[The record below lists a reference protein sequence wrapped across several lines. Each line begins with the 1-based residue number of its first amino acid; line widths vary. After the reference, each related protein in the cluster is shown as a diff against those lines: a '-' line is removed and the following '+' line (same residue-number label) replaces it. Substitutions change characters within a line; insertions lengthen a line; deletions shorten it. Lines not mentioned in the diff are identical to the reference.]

1 MLKAFRYL
9 KPYWISV
16 VAVIVLVFAQVQ
28 AQLALPDHMSK
39 IITYGIQYGG
49 ITESIPSAMSEE
61 TYNHLQVF
69 MDEESKTILED
80 NYVQV
85 SQGDTSY
92 TKKYPLVEKE
102 DIYVL
107 KDHPDSSLED
117 TIKKPL
123 LMTSLLE
130 NEEILKSFKLDSS
143 SQLYQALALQPQLK
157 EQIVNQFDAMLSKY
171 TDANLTAA
179 QTLAVKKVYQDLQMD
194 TAAIQNRYIMQEGF
208 WMLAISLL
216 ATISAIGSAYLSSR
230 TATAASRDLRRD
242 VFAKVETFSSAEFSR
257 FSTASLITRT
267 TNDIQQVQ
275 TILTMFLRI
284 VLFAPFMGFTS
295 LFKVIHYSSLVSLL
309 AWSVAGLITLM
320 IAIFSFTMPKFKKSQ
335 ELVDQ
340 LNRVSREQ
348 LEGMLVIRAFDN
360 EKYEEQRFKK
370 VNDNITKLNLF
381 LNRVIGLPMPIMTF
395 ALSALSVGIIWIG
408 TNQVDAGTMQIGD
421 MMAFLQYATEI
432 LMSFMI
438 IAMIFIMVPRSS
450 VSANR
455 IFEILETEPTIHDPV
470 EPKHLPKENAPIT
483 FDHVSFKYA
492 NAEENV
498 LEDIHFT
505 ANPEETV
512 AFIGSTG
519 SGKTTLVNLLPRFFD
534 ITEGA
539 IRFGDIDIRDV
550 SQKELRDRIGYVP
563 QKGILFS
570 GTIASNLRYADESLS
585 DEKMEEALSVSQA
598 KEFVDRMP
606 NGVNE
611 PIAQGGTNVSGGQK
625 QRLSIARALAKD
637 AQVYIFDDTFS
648 ALDYATDAK
657 LRAALAELITKKH
670 ATVFIVAQRISSIM
684 HADKIIIL
692 DQGKMAGIGTHEEL
706 LKSCEVY
713 QEIAHSQLSRE
724 ELGE

>member
-9 KPYWISV
+9 KTYWISV

-61 TYNHLQVF
+61 TYKHLQIF

-92 TKKYPLVEKE
+92 TKKYPLAEKE
-102 DIYVL
+102 NIYVL

-117 TIKKPL
+117 AIKKPL

-130 NEEILKSFKLDSS
+130 NEEILKNFKLNSS
-143 SQLYQALALQPQLK
+143 SQLYQALTLQPQLK
-157 EQIVNQFDAMLSKY
+157 EQIVNQFDAMLAKY

-194 TAAIQNRYIMQEGF
+194 TAAIQNRYIMQEGL

-216 ATISAIGSAYLSSR
+216 ATVCAIGSAYLSSR

-275 TILTMFLRI
+275 TVLTMFLRI

-320 IAIFSFTMPKFKKSQ
+320 IVIFSFTMPKFKKSQ

-370 VNDNITKLNLF
+370 VNDDITKLNLF
-381 LNRVIGLPMPIMTF
+381 LNRVMGLPMPIMTF
-395 ALSALSVGIIWIG
+395 ALSALSVAIIWIG

-438 IAMIFIMVPRSS
+438 IAMIFIMIPRSS
-450 VSANR
+450 VSAKR
-455 IFEILETEPTIHDPV
+455 IFEVLETEPTIHDPV
-470 EPKHLPKENAPIT
+470 EPKHLPKENSPIT

-534 ITEGA
+534 VTEGS

-570 GTIASNLRYADESLS
+570 GTIASNLRYADENLS
-585 DEKMEEALSVSQA
+585 DKKMEEALSISQA

-657 LRAALAELITKKH
+657 LRTALAGLIAKKH
-670 ATVFIVAQRISSIM
+670 TTVFIVAQRISSIM
-684 HADKIIIL
+684 HADKIIVL

-706 LKSCEVY
+706 LKNCEVY

>member
-16 VAVIVLVFAQVQ
+16 VAVIVLVFSQVQ

-49 ITESIPSAMSEE
+49 ITESIPSAMSEK

-85 SQGDTSY
+85 SRGDTSY

-267 TNDIQQVQ
+267 TNDVQQVQ

-348 LEGMLVIRAFDN
+348 LEGILVIRAFDN

-381 LNRVIGLPMPIMTF
+381 LNRVMGLPMPIMTF

-534 ITEGA
+534 ITEGT
-539 IRFGDIDIRDV
+539 IRFGGIDIRDV

-670 ATVFIVAQRISSIM
+670 AMVFIVAQRISSIM
-684 HADKIIIL
+684 HADKIIVL

>member
-80 NYVQV
+80 NYVHV
-85 SQGDTSY
+85 SRGDTSY

-267 TNDIQQVQ
+267 TNDVQQVQ

-381 LNRVIGLPMPIMTF
+381 LNRVMGLPMPIMTF

-534 ITEGA
+534 ITEGT

-585 DEKMEEALSVSQA
+585 DEKMGEALSVSQA

-684 HADKIIIL
+684 HADKIIVL

>member
-216 ATISAIGSAYLSSR
+216 ATTSAIGSAYLSSR

-267 TNDIQQVQ
+267 TNDVQQVQ

-381 LNRVIGLPMPIMTF
+381 LNRVMGLPMPIMTF

-585 DEKMEEALSVSQA
+585 DEKVEEALSVSQA

-625 QRLSIARALAKD
+625 QRLSVARALAKD

-684 HADKIIIL
+684 HADKIIVL

>member
-16 VAVIVLVFAQVQ
+16 IAVIVLVFAQVQ

-61 TYNHLQVF
+61 TYKHLQVF
-69 MDEESKTILED
+69 MDEESKSILEN

-92 TKKYPLVEKE
+92 TKKYPLAEKE
-102 DIYVL
+102 NIYVL

-117 TIKKPL
+117 AIKKPL

-130 NEEILKSFKLDSS
+130 NEEILKNFKLDSS
-143 SQLYQALALQPQLK
+143 SQLYQALSLQPQLK

-194 TAAIQNRYIMQEGF
+194 TATIQNRYIMQEGL

-216 ATISAIGSAYLSSR
+216 ATVCAIGSAYLASR

-275 TILTMFLRI
+275 TVLTMFLRI

-320 IAIFSFTMPKFKKSQ
+320 IVIFSFTMPKFKKSQ

-370 VNDNITKLNLF
+370 VNDDITKLNLF
-381 LNRVIGLPMPIMTF
+381 LNRVMGLPMPVMTF
-395 ALSALSVGIIWIG
+395 ALSALSVAIIWIG

-470 EPKHLPKENAPIT
+470 EPKHLPKENVPIT

-534 ITEGA
+534 VTEGA

-550 SQKELRDRIGYVP
+550 SQKELRNRIGYVP

-570 GTIASNLRYADESLS
+570 GTIASNLRYADENLS
-585 DEKMEEALSVSQA
+585 DEKMEEALSISQA

-657 LRAALAELITKKH
+657 LRAALAGLIAKKH

-684 HADKIIIL
+684 HADKIIVL

-706 LKSCEVY
+706 LKNCEVY

>member
-16 VAVIVLVFAQVQ
+16 AAVIVLVFAQVQ

-92 TKKYPLVEKE
+92 TKKYPLVENE

-267 TNDIQQVQ
+267 TNDVQQVQ

-370 VNDNITKLNLF
+370 VNDDITKLNLF
-381 LNRVIGLPMPIMTF
+381 LNRVMGLPMPIMTF

-492 NAEENV
+492 KAEENV

-570 GTIASNLRYADESLS
+570 GTIESNLRYADESLS

-637 AQVYIFDDTFS
+637 AQIYIFDDTFS

-684 HADKIIIL
+684 HADKIIVL

>member
-80 NYVQV
+80 NYVQI

-107 KDHPDSSLED
+107 KDHPDSSLKD

-267 TNDIQQVQ
+267 TNDVQQVQ

-381 LNRVIGLPMPIMTF
+381 LNRVMGLPMPIMTF

-498 LEDIHFT
+498 LEDIRFT

-534 ITEGA
+534 ITEGT

-684 HADKIIIL
+684 HADKIIVL

>member
-16 VAVIVLVFAQVQ
+16 VAVIVLVFSQVQ

-49 ITESIPSAMSEE
+49 ITESIPSAMSEK

-69 MDEESKTILED
+69 MDEESKTILKD

-267 TNDIQQVQ
+267 TNDVQQVQ

-381 LNRVIGLPMPIMTF
+381 LNRVMGLPMPIMTF

-498 LEDIHFT
+498 LEDINFT

-534 ITEGA
+534 ITEGT

-598 KEFVDRMP
+598 REFVDRMP

-684 HADKIIIL
+684 HADKIIVL

>member
-143 SQLYQALALQPQLK
+143 SQLYQALALQSQLK

-267 TNDIQQVQ
+267 TNDVQQVQ

-381 LNRVIGLPMPIMTF
+381 LNRVMGLPMPIMTF

-498 LEDIHFT
+498 LEDIRFT

-550 SQKELRDRIGYVP
+550 TQKELRDRIGYVP

-684 HADKIIIL
+684 HADKIIVL

>member
-370 VNDNITKLNLF
+370 VNDDITKLNLF
-381 LNRVIGLPMPIMTF
+381 LNRVMGLPMPIMTF

-534 ITEGA
+534 ITEGT

-684 HADKIIIL
+684 HADKIIVL

>member
-61 TYNHLQVF
+61 TYKHLQIF
-69 MDEESKTILED
+69 MDKESKTILED

-117 TIKKPL
+117 AIKKPL

-130 NEEILKSFKLDSS
+130 NEKILKNFKLDSS
-143 SQLYQALALQPQLK
+143 SQLYQALVLQPQLK
-157 EQIVNQFDAMLSKY
+157 EQIVDQFDAMLAKY

-194 TAAIQNRYIMQEGF
+194 TAAIQNRYIMQEGL

-216 ATISAIGSAYLSSR
+216 ATVCAIGSAYLSSR

-242 VFAKVETFSSAEFSR
+242 VFAKVETFSSTEFSR

-275 TILTMFLRI
+275 TVLTMFLRI

-320 IAIFSFTMPKFKKSQ
+320 IVIFSFTMPKFKKSQ

-370 VNDNITKLNLF
+370 VNDDITKLNLF
-381 LNRVIGLPMPIMTF
+381 LNRVMGLPMPIMTF
-395 ALSALSVGIIWIG
+395 ALSALSVAIIWIG

-438 IAMIFIMVPRSS
+438 IAMIFIMIPRSS
-450 VSANR
+450 VSAKR
-455 IFEILETEPTIHDPV
+455 IFEVLETEPTIHDPV

-534 ITEGA
+534 VTEGS
-539 IRFGDIDIRDV
+539 ICFGDIDIRDV

-570 GTIASNLRYADESLS
+570 GTIASNLRYADENLS
-585 DEKMEEALSVSQA
+585 DKKMEEALSISQA
-598 KEFVDRMP
+598 KEFVERMP

-657 LRAALAELITKKH
+657 LCTALAGLIAKKH

-684 HADKIIIL
+684 HADKIIVL

-706 LKSCEVY
+706 LKNCEVY

>member
-49 ITESIPSAMSEE
+49 ITESIPSAMSEK

-85 SQGDTSY
+85 SRGDTSY

-267 TNDIQQVQ
+267 TNDVQQVQ

-381 LNRVIGLPMPIMTF
+381 LNRVMGLPMPIMTF

-534 ITEGA
+534 ITEGT

-684 HADKIIIL
+684 HADKIIVL

>member
-92 TKKYPLVEKE
+92 TKKYPLVENE

-267 TNDIQQVQ
+267 TNDVQQVQ

-370 VNDNITKLNLF
+370 VNDDITKLNLF
-381 LNRVIGLPMPIMTF
+381 LNRVMGLPMPIMTF

-455 IFEILETEPTIHDPV
+455 IFEILETEPTIYDPV

-534 ITEGA
+534 ITEGT

-684 HADKIIIL
+684 HADKIIVL

>member
-267 TNDIQQVQ
+267 TNDVQQVQ

-320 IAIFSFTMPKFKKSQ
+320 IGIFSFTMPKFKKSQ

-370 VNDNITKLNLF
+370 VNDDITKLNLF
-381 LNRVIGLPMPIMTF
+381 LNRVMGLPMPIMTF

-534 ITEGA
+534 ITEGT

-684 HADKIIIL
+684 HADKIIVL

>member
-85 SQGDTSY
+85 SRGDTSY

-267 TNDIQQVQ
+267 TNDVQQVQ

-381 LNRVIGLPMPIMTF
+381 LNRVMGLPMPIMTF

-498 LEDIHFT
+498 LEDIRFT

-625 QRLSIARALAKD
+625 QRLSISRALAKD

-684 HADKIIIL
+684 HADKIIVL

>member
-9 KPYWISV
+9 KTYWISV

-61 TYNHLQVF
+61 TYKHLQIF

-92 TKKYPLVEKE
+92 TKKYPLVVKE

-117 TIKKPL
+117 AIKKPL

-130 NEEILKSFKLDSS
+130 NEEILKNFKLNSS
-143 SQLYQALALQPQLK
+143 SQLYQALTLQPQLK
-157 EQIVNQFDAMLSKY
+157 EQIVNQFDAMLAKY

-194 TAAIQNRYIMQEGF
+194 TAAIQNRYIMQEGL

-216 ATISAIGSAYLSSR
+216 ATVCTIGSAYLSSR

-275 TILTMFLRI
+275 TVLTMFLRI

-320 IAIFSFTMPKFKKSQ
+320 IVIFSFTMPKFKKSQ

-370 VNDNITKLNLF
+370 VNDDITKLNLF
-381 LNRVIGLPMPIMTF
+381 LNRVMGLPMPIMTF
-395 ALSALSVGIIWIG
+395 ALSALSVAIIWIG

-438 IAMIFIMVPRSS
+438 IAMIFIMIPRSS

-534 ITEGA
+534 VTEGA

-550 SQKELRDRIGYVP
+550 SQKELRNRIGYVP

-570 GTIASNLRYADESLS
+570 GTIASNLRYADENLS
-585 DEKMEEALSVSQA
+585 DEKMEEALSISQA

-657 LRAALAELITKKH
+657 LRAALAGLIAKKH

-684 HADKIIIL
+684 HADKIIVL

-706 LKSCEVY
+706 LKNCEVY

>member
-85 SQGDTSY
+85 SRGDTSY

-267 TNDIQQVQ
+267 TNDVQQVQ

-370 VNDNITKLNLF
+370 VNDDITKLNLF
-381 LNRVIGLPMPIMTF
+381 LNRVMGLPMPIMTF

-534 ITEGA
+534 ITEGT

-598 KEFVDRMP
+598 KEFVDRIP

-684 HADKIIIL
+684 HADKIIVL

>member
-16 VAVIVLVFAQVQ
+16 VAVIVLVFSQVQ

-49 ITESIPSAMSEE
+49 ITESIPSAMSEK

-85 SQGDTSY
+85 SRGDTSY

-208 WMLAISLL
+208 WMLAISLF

-267 TNDIQQVQ
+267 TNDVQQVQ

-381 LNRVIGLPMPIMTF
+381 LNRVMGLPMPIMTF

-534 ITEGA
+534 ITEGT

-684 HADKIIIL
+684 HADKIIVL

>member
-9 KPYWISV
+9 KTYWISV

-61 TYNHLQVF
+61 TYKHLQIF

-92 TKKYPLVEKE
+92 TKKYPLVVKE

-117 TIKKPL
+117 AIKKPL

-130 NEEILKSFKLDSS
+130 NEEILKNFKLNSS
-143 SQLYQALALQPQLK
+143 SQLYQALTLQPQLK
-157 EQIVNQFDAMLSKY
+157 EQIVNQFDAMLAKY

-194 TAAIQNRYIMQEGF
+194 TAAIQNRYIMQEGL

-216 ATISAIGSAYLSSR
+216 ATVCTIGSAYLSSR

-275 TILTMFLRI
+275 TVLTMFLRI

-320 IAIFSFTMPKFKKSQ
+320 IVIFSFTMPKFKKSQ

-370 VNDNITKLNLF
+370 VNDDITKLNLF
-381 LNRVIGLPMPIMTF
+381 LNRVMGLPMPIMTF
-395 ALSALSVGIIWIG
+395 ALSALSVAIIWIG

-438 IAMIFIMVPRSS
+438 IAMIFIMIPRSS

-534 ITEGA
+534 VTEGA
-539 IRFGDIDIRDV
+539 IRFGNIDIRDV
-550 SQKELRDRIGYVP
+550 SQKELRNRIGYVP
-563 QKGILFS
+563 QKGILFR
-570 GTIASNLRYADESLS
+570 GTIASNLRYADENIS
-585 DEKMEEALSVSQA
+585 DEKMEEALSISQA

-657 LRAALAELITKKH
+657 LRAALAGLIAKKH

-684 HADKIIIL
+684 HADKIIVL

-706 LKSCEVY
+706 LKNCEVY

>member
-80 NYVQV
+80 NYVQI

-381 LNRVIGLPMPIMTF
+381 LNRVMGLPMPIMTF

-534 ITEGA
+534 ITEGT

-684 HADKIIIL
+684 HADKIIVL

>member
-49 ITESIPSAMSEE
+49 ITESIPSAMSEK

-85 SQGDTSY
+85 SRGDTSY

-381 LNRVIGLPMPIMTF
+381 LNRVMGLPMPIMTF

-534 ITEGA
+534 ITEGT

-684 HADKIIIL
+684 HADKIIVL

>member
-49 ITESIPSAMSEE
+49 ITESIPSAMSEK

-69 MDEESKTILED
+69 MNEESKTILED

-85 SQGDTSY
+85 SQGDASY

-130 NEEILKSFKLDSS
+130 NEEFLKSFKLDSS

-267 TNDIQQVQ
+267 TNDVQQVQ

-370 VNDNITKLNLF
+370 VNDDITKLNLF
-381 LNRVIGLPMPIMTF
+381 LNRVMGLPMPIMTF

-534 ITEGA
+534 ITEGT

-684 HADKIIIL
+684 HADKIIVL

>member
-61 TYNHLQVF
+61 TYKHLQIF

-92 TKKYPLVEKE
+92 TKKYPLVVKE

-117 TIKKPL
+117 AIKKPL

-130 NEEILKSFKLDSS
+130 NEEILKNFKLNSS
-143 SQLYQALALQPQLK
+143 SQLYQALTLQPQLK
-157 EQIVNQFDAMLSKY
+157 EQIVNQFDAMLAKY

-194 TAAIQNRYIMQEGF
+194 TAAIQNRYIMQEGL

-216 ATISAIGSAYLSSR
+216 ATVCAIGSAYLSSR

-275 TILTMFLRI
+275 TVLTMFLRI

-320 IAIFSFTMPKFKKSQ
+320 IVIFSFTMPKFKKSQ
-335 ELVDQ
+335 ELIDQ

-370 VNDNITKLNLF
+370 VNDDITKLNLF
-381 LNRVIGLPMPIMTF
+381 LNRVMGLPMPVMTF
-395 ALSALSVGIIWIG
+395 ALSALSVAIIWIG

-470 EPKHLPKENAPIT
+470 EPKHLPKENVPIT
-483 FDHVSFKYA
+483 FDHVSFKYT

-534 ITEGA
+534 VTEGA
-539 IRFGDIDIRDV
+539 IRFGNIDIRDV
-550 SQKELRDRIGYVP
+550 SQKELRNRIGYVP

-570 GTIASNLRYADESLS
+570 GTIESNLRYADENLS
-585 DEKMEEALSVSQA
+585 DEKMEEALTISQA

-657 LRAALAELITKKH
+657 LRTALAGLIAKKY

-684 HADKIIIL
+684 HADKIIVL

-706 LKSCEVY
+706 LKNCEVY

>member
-61 TYNHLQVF
+61 TYSHLQVF

-80 NYVQV
+80 NYVHV
-85 SQGDTSY
+85 SRGDTSY

-267 TNDIQQVQ
+267 TNDVQQVQ

-381 LNRVIGLPMPIMTF
+381 LNRVMGLPMPIMTF

-534 ITEGA
+534 ITEGT

-550 SQKELRDRIGYVP
+550 SQKELRDCIGYVP

-684 HADKIIIL
+684 HADKIIVL

>member
-267 TNDIQQVQ
+267 TNDVQQVQ

-340 LNRVSREQ
+340 LNRVSREL

-370 VNDNITKLNLF
+370 VNDDITKLNLF
-381 LNRVIGLPMPIMTF
+381 LNRVMGLPMPIMTF

-534 ITEGA
+534 ITEGT

-585 DEKMEEALSVSQA
+585 DEKMKEALSVSQA

-684 HADKIIIL
+684 HADKIIVL

>member
-49 ITESIPSAMSEE
+49 ITESIPSAMSEK

-85 SQGDTSY
+85 SRGDTSY

-267 TNDIQQVQ
+267 TNDVQQVQ

-381 LNRVIGLPMPIMTF
+381 LNRVMGLPMPIMTF

-534 ITEGA
+534 ITEGT

>member
-16 VAVIVLVFAQVQ
+16 IAVIVLVFAQVQ

-61 TYNHLQVF
+61 TYKHLQVF

-92 TKKYPLVEKE
+92 MKKYPLVEKE

-117 TIKKPL
+117 AIKKPL

-130 NEEILKSFKLDSS
+130 NEEILKNFKLDSS

-157 EQIVNQFDAMLSKY
+157 EQIEDQFDAMLAKY

-194 TAAIQNRYIMQEGF
+194 TAAIQNRYIMQEGL
-208 WMLAISLL
+208 WMLAISVL

-275 TILTMFLRI
+275 TVLTMFLRI

-320 IAIFSFTMPKFKKSQ
+320 IVIFSFTMPKFKQSQ

-360 EKYEEQRFKK
+360 EKYEEHRFKK
-370 VNDNITKLNLF
+370 VNDDITKLNLF
-381 LNRVIGLPMPIMTF
+381 LNRVMGLPMPVMTF
-395 ALSALSVGIIWIG
+395 ALSALSVAIIWIG

-470 EPKHLPKENAPIT
+470 EPKHLPKENVPIT

-534 ITEGA
+534 VTEGS
-539 IRFGDIDIRDV
+539 IHFGDIDIRDV
-550 SQKELRDRIGYVP
+550 SQKELRNRIGYVP

-570 GTIASNLRYADESLS
+570 GTIASNLRYADENLS
-585 DEKMEEALSVSQA
+585 DEKMEEALSISQA

-657 LRAALAELITKKH
+657 LRTGLAGLIAKKH

-684 HADKIIIL
+684 HADKIIVL

-706 LKSCEVY
+706 LKNCEVY

>member
-267 TNDIQQVQ
+267 TNDVQQVQ

-381 LNRVIGLPMPIMTF
+381 LNRVMGLPMPIMTF

-684 HADKIIIL
+684 HADKIIVL

>member
-69 MDEESKTILED
+69 MDEESKTILEN

-85 SQGDTSY
+85 SRGDTSY

-102 DIYVL
+102 NIYVL

-267 TNDIQQVQ
+267 TNDVQQVQ

-295 LFKVIHYSSLVSLL
+295 LFKVIHYSPLVSLL

-320 IAIFSFTMPKFKKSQ
+320 IGIFSFTMPKFKKSQ

-381 LNRVIGLPMPIMTF
+381 LNRVMGLPMPIMTF

-534 ITEGA
+534 ITEGT

-684 HADKIIIL
+684 HADKIIVL

>member
-16 VAVIVLVFAQVQ
+16 IAVIVLVFAQVQ

-49 ITESIPSAMSEE
+49 ITEFIPSAMSEE
-61 TYNHLQVF
+61 TYKHLQVF
-69 MDEESKTILED
+69 MDAESTTILEN

-92 TKKYPLVEKE
+92 TKKYPLAEKE

-117 TIKKPL
+117 AMKKPL

-130 NEEILKSFKLDSS
+130 NEEILKNFKLDSS
-143 SQLYQALALQPQLK
+143 SQLYQALSLQPQLK
-157 EQIVNQFDAMLSKY
+157 EQIVNQFDAMLAKY

-179 QTLAVKKVYQDLQMD
+179 QTLAVKKVYQELEMD
-194 TAAIQNRYIMQEGF
+194 TAAIQNRYITQEGL

-216 ATISAIGSAYLSSR
+216 ATVCAIGSAYLSSR

-275 TILTMFLRI
+275 TVLTMFLRI

-320 IAIFSFTMPKFKKSQ
+320 IVIFSFTMPKFKKSQ

-370 VNDNITKLNLF
+370 VNDDITKLNLF
-381 LNRVIGLPMPIMTF
+381 LNRVMGLPMPVMTF
-395 ALSALSVGIIWIG
+395 ALSALSVAIIWIG

-470 EPKHLPKENAPIT
+470 EPKHLPKENVPIT

-534 ITEGA
+534 VTEGA

-550 SQKELRDRIGYVP
+550 SQKELRNRIGYVP

-570 GTIASNLRYADESLS
+570 GTIASNLRYADENLS
-585 DEKMEEALSVSQA
+585 DEKMEEALTISQA

-657 LRAALAELITKKH
+657 LRAALAGLIAKKH
-670 ATVFIVAQRISSIM
+670 ATVFIIAQRISSIM
-684 HADKIIIL
+684 HADKIIVL
-692 DQGKMAGIGTHEEL
+692 DQGKMAGIGTHKEL
-706 LKSCEVY
+706 LKNCEVY

>member
-61 TYNHLQVF
+61 TYSHLQVF

-85 SQGDTSY
+85 SRGDTSY
-92 TKKYPLVEKE
+92 TKKYPLVENE

-267 TNDIQQVQ
+267 TNDVQQVQ

-370 VNDNITKLNLF
+370 VNDDITKLNLF
-381 LNRVIGLPMPIMTF
+381 LNRVMGLPMPIMTF

-492 NAEENV
+492 KAEENV

-598 KEFVDRMP
+598 KEFVDCMP

-657 LRAALAELITKKH
+657 LRAALAGLFTKKH

-684 HADKIIIL
+684 HADKIIVL

>member
-16 VAVIVLVFAQVQ
+16 IAVIVLVFAQVQ

-61 TYNHLQVF
+61 TYKHLQIF

-102 DIYVL
+102 DIYIL

-117 TIKKPL
+117 AIKKPL

-130 NEEILKSFKLDSS
+130 NEEILKNFKLNSS
-143 SQLYQALALQPQLK
+143 SQLYQALTLQPQLK
-157 EQIVNQFDAMLSKY
+157 EQIVNQFDAMLAKY

-194 TAAIQNRYIMQEGF
+194 TAAIQNRYIMQEGL

-216 ATISAIGSAYLSSR
+216 ATVCAIGSAYLSSR

-275 TILTMFLRI
+275 TVLTMFLRI

-320 IAIFSFTMPKFKKSQ
+320 IVIFSFTMPKFKKSQ

-370 VNDNITKLNLF
+370 VNDDITKLNLF
-381 LNRVIGLPMPIMTF
+381 LNRVMGLPMPIMTF
-395 ALSALSVGIIWIG
+395 ALSALSVAIIWIG

-505 ANPEETV
+505 ANPEETIS
-512 AFIGSTG
+512 FIGSTG

-534 ITEGA
+534 VTEGA

-550 SQKELRDRIGYVP
+550 SQKELRNRIGYVP

-570 GTIASNLRYADESLS
+570 GTIASNLRYADENLS
-585 DEKMEEALSVSQA
+585 DKKMEEALSISQA

-657 LRAALAELITKKH
+657 LRAALAGLIAKKH

-684 HADKIIIL
+684 HADKIIVL

-706 LKSCEVY
+706 LKNCEVY

>member
-320 IAIFSFTMPKFKKSQ
+320 IGIFSFTMPKFKKSQ

-370 VNDNITKLNLF
+370 VNDDITKLNLF
-381 LNRVIGLPMPIMTF
+381 LNRVMGLPMPIMTF

-534 ITEGA
+534 ITEGT

-684 HADKIIIL
+684 HADKIIVL

>member
-49 ITESIPSAMSEE
+49 ITESIPSPMSEE

-92 TKKYPLVEKE
+92 TKKYPLVENE

-267 TNDIQQVQ
+267 TNDVQQVQ

-370 VNDNITKLNLF
+370 VNDDITKLNLF
-381 LNRVIGLPMPIMTF
+381 LNRVMGLPMPIMTF

-534 ITEGA
+534 ITEGT

-684 HADKIIIL
+684 HADKIIVL

>member
-92 TKKYPLVEKE
+92 TKKYPLVENE

-267 TNDIQQVQ
+267 TNDVQQVQ

-370 VNDNITKLNLF
+370 VNDDITKLNLF
-381 LNRVIGLPMPIMTF
+381 LNRVMGLPMPIMTF

-492 NAEENV
+492 KAEENV

-598 KEFVDRMP
+598 KEFVDCMP

-684 HADKIIIL
+684 HADKIIVL

>member
-267 TNDIQQVQ
+267 TNDVQQVQ

-370 VNDNITKLNLF
+370 VNDDITKLNLF
-381 LNRVIGLPMPIMTF
+381 LNRVMGLPMPIMTF

-492 NAEENV
+492 KAEENV

-684 HADKIIIL
+684 HADKIIVL

>member
-267 TNDIQQVQ
+267 TNDVQQVQ

-370 VNDNITKLNLF
+370 VNDDITKLNLF
-381 LNRVIGLPMPIMTF
+381 LNQVMGLPMPIMTF

-534 ITEGA
+534 ITEGT

-648 ALDYATDAK
+648 ALDYTTDAK

-684 HADKIIIL
+684 HADKIIVL

>member
-267 TNDIQQVQ
+267 TNDVQQVQ

-370 VNDNITKLNLF
+370 VNDDITKLNLF
-381 LNRVIGLPMPIMTF
+381 LNRVMGLPMPIMTF

-534 ITEGA
+534 ITEGT

>member
-16 VAVIVLVFAQVQ
+16 VAVIVLVFSQVQ

-49 ITESIPSAMSEE
+49 ITEPIPSAMSEK

-69 MDEESKTILED
+69 MDEESKTILKD

-267 TNDIQQVQ
+267 TNDVQQVQ

-320 IAIFSFTMPKFKKSQ
+320 IGIFSFTMPKFKKSQ

-370 VNDNITKLNLF
+370 VNDDITKLNLF
-381 LNRVIGLPMPIMTF
+381 LNRVMGLPMPIMTF

-534 ITEGA
+534 ITEGT

-684 HADKIIIL
+684 HADKIIVL

>member
-92 TKKYPLVEKE
+92 TKKYPLVENE

-216 ATISAIGSAYLSSR
+216 STISAIGSAYLSSR

-267 TNDIQQVQ
+267 TNDVQQVQ

-381 LNRVIGLPMPIMTF
+381 LNRVMGLPMPIMTF

-534 ITEGA
+534 ITEGT

-684 HADKIIIL
+684 HADKIIVL